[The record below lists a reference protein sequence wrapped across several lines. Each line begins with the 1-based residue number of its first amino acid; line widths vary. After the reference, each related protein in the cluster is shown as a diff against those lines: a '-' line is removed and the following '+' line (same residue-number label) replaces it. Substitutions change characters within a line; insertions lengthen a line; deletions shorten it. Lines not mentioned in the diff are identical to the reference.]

1 MLTNAENNEGVAST
15 TPLTKRTRPMKV
27 KSHHDII
34 THGQL
39 NQITSIKQR
48 FELVFKDVDTLHR
61 ELPKFNKHREAVSEI
76 LDKKWDLL
84 GFCDDLLNS
93 VQGKIPRG
101 NTSFSTEND
110 EDENDSYGGTI

>member
-1 MLTNAENNEGVAST
+1 
-15 TPLTKRTRPMKV
+15 MKV

-61 ELPKFNKHREAVSEI
+61 ELSKFNKHREAVSEI

-93 VQGKIPRG
+93 VQGKIPKG
-101 NTSFSTEND
+101 NTSFSTESD
-110 EDENDSYGGTI
+110 EDEIKYEGTDPD